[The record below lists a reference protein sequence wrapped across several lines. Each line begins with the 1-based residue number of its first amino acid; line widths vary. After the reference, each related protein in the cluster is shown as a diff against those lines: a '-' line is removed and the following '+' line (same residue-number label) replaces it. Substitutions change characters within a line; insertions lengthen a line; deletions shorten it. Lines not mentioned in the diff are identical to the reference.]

1 MQVYSLR
8 RKMAKTSKIIQ
19 TINDTFYE
27 GSAFII
33 DDDKTLEVDSIP
45 TGVSVIDE
53 AVGIGGIP
61 RGRITEVWGAE
72 ASGKTTLCYHTIAEA
87 QRMKLGTAFID
98 VEHSIDPNRMKTIGI
113 DTSKL
118 VISQPNSAEEA
129 LEIVE
134 MMIRS
139 GDFGIICVDSVA
151 ALVPQ
156 AEVDRDMG
164 ESTIGLQARLMS
176 QAMRKLAS
184 PTSKYNVALMF
195 TNQTRSKI
203 GGFGYGS
210 PVTTS
215 GGNAL
220 KFYASLR
227 LKMQYTGQ
235 IKNSSGQRISGKYKM
250 TVVKNKMATPFKEAN
265 FEINENGIDTTTG
278 KIEQLIEA
286 GVITKSGAFYKKD
299 GEVLAQGI
307 QALKKVLK
315 EKPNILK

>member
-1 MQVYSLR
+1 MT
-8 RKMAKTSKIIQ
+8 KTNDIIQ

-45 TGVSVIDE
+45 TGIAVIDE

-61 RGRITEVWGAE
+61 RGRISEVWGAE
-72 ASGKTTLCYHTIAEA
+72 ASGKTTLCYHAIAQA
-87 QRMKLGTAFID
+87 QKMKLGTAFID
-98 VEHSIDPNRMKTIGI
+98 VEHSIDPNRMKVIGI

-118 VISQPNSAEEA
+118 IISQPNSAEEA
-129 LEIVE
+129 LEITE
-134 MMIRS
+134 LMIRS
-139 GDFGIICVDSVA
+139 GNVGIVCVDSVA

-184 PTSKYNVALMF
+184 PVSKYNVALLF

-203 GGFGYGS
+203 GNFGYGS
-210 PVTTS
+210 PITTS

-227 LKMQYTGQ
+227 LKMQYIGAV
-235 IKNSSGQRISGKYKM
+235 KDSSGQRISGKYKM
-250 TVVKNKMATPFKEAN
+250 TVVKNKMATPFKEAL
-265 FEINENGIDTTTG
+265 FEINEHGIDTLDQQIMAMVESG
-278 KIEQLIEA
+278 EIE
-286 GVITKSGAFYKKD
+286 KSGNFYKKNNK
-299 GEVLAQGI
+299 VLAQGI
-307 QALKKVLK
+307 NAMKKYMRK
-315 EKPNILK
+315 K